1 MISTDSLARIA
12 LDLQLGISH
21 QDRFHRLI
29 QSVRSLLN
37 SDASALLRYEGP
49 VHPAGH
55 RRPDAGRAGAPLR
68 PQDHPRMEAIAR
80 AGDVVRFPADSSLP
94 DPYDGLLPDHDD
106 FKVHACVGLP
116 LFSDQALIGA
126 LTIDGMNPTQF
137 DAISDEELRLVG
149 ALAAAALSNAL
160 LLERLARQSS
170 EPLVPGTRPG
180 PEQPEMIGQSPPWP
194 GCATRSR

>member
-37 SDASALLRYEGP
+37 SDASALLRYEGGQFIP
-49 VHPAGH
+49 LAIDGLMQDVLG
-55 RRPDAGRAGAPLR
+55 RRFALK
-68 PQDHPRMEAIAR
+68 DHPRLEAIAR
-80 AGDVVRFPADSSLP
+80 AGDVVRFPADSALP

-116 LFSDQALIGA
+116 L
-126 LTIDGMNPTQF
+126 
-137 DAISDEELRLVG
+137 
-149 ALAAAALSNAL
+149 
-160 LLERLARQSS
+160 
-170 EPLVPGTRPG
+170 
-180 PEQPEMIGQSPPWP
+180 
-194 GCATRSR
+194 SRIRR